1 VTPTTRALGLA
12 RRSQRQAGSAMA
24 EVAAAASFLTRL
36 PIPRSATDLERT
48 GAAAFALVG
57 AAIGL
62 AGGVPMLLLGPR
74 LPLPAAVMSLAVLV
88 IASGAL
94 HLDGLSD
101 TADALAAPT
110 PDTAERARTD
120 PRVGAAGA
128 TAIGLDLLL
137 GASLLATIAA
147 VDTRVAVAALVV
159 GAAASRAAAPVAA
172 WIVASRGRRPRGG
185 LGGWF
190 GALVTTSDVVVTVA
204 STIAVVALAAL
215 LAGTSVP
222 TGAATGAVV
231 AAIAGAAVVA
241 RRGQLD
247 GDGYGAI
254 VEITFL
260 AILAGVAIQLP
271 VA

>member
-1 VTPTTRALGLA
+1 
-12 RRSQRQAGSAMA
+12 MA
-24 EVAAAASFLTRL
+24 ELAAAAAFLTRL
-36 PIPRSATDLERT
+36 PIPRSATDLDRT
-48 GAAAFALVG
+48 GAAGFALVG

-62 AGGVPMLLLGPR
+62 AGSVPMLLLGPR
-74 LPLPAAVMSLAVLV
+74 LPLPAAVLSLAVVV

-110 PDTAERARTD
+110 PNAAERARTD

-147 VDTRVAVAALVV
+147 ADTRLTIATLVV
-159 GAAASRAAAPVAA
+159 AAAASRAAAPVAA
-172 WIVASRGRRPRGG
+172 WIVSSRGRRPRGG

-190 GALVTTSDVVVTVA
+190 GALVTASDVVVVVT
-204 STIAVVALAAL
+204 STIVLVALAAL
-215 LAGTSVP
+215 LAGTAVAA
-222 TGAATGAVV
+222 GALTGAVV
-231 AAIAGAAVVA
+231 AAIAGTALVA

-271 VA
+271 IA